1 MELRWCSEVLKS
13 LLVVSLFFNVVESD
27 SFFFSAALDQL
38 GRLSVRLSLLRDSF
52 EVELYFKYFV

>member
-27 SFFFSAALDQL
+27 SCYIIVVLDQL
-38 GRLSVRLSLLRDSF
+38 GRLWVRVSFLRDSF
-52 EVELYFKYFV
+52 GVELHFKSFV